1 MKKILIFIA
10 LNLAIGNTIAW
21 FMGAAPIDFDTVQF
35 SKQEQQLVEQLS
47 DSLKNEADVSAQT
60 QLGSLYSLHN
70 QLDLANQWLE
80 KAQQSDGEDPL
91 VSAWLS
97 ANRAKM
103 AGAMFDPMMGLV
115 KTYRLHQACD
125 NLNQAVAAEPES
137 FEIRM
142 IRLATFA
149 PTNFINCSLEQAFE
163 DEKWFKSFFAGSG
176 KNAPNEL
183 KMQFSLTMTKAYAN
197 ADNIQQAQAYMAEFK
212 QLSENINLTPLLEHE
227 LNQANLLLTEGS

>member
-21 FMGAAPIDFDTVQF
+21 FMGAAPIDFVKIQF
-35 SKQEQQLVEQLS
+35 TNQEQQLVNELS
-47 DSLKNEADVSAQT
+47 QSLQNDDDISAQT

-80 KAQQSDGEDPL
+80 KAQQSDQQDPL
-91 VSAWLS
+91 VSAWLN
-97 ANRAKM
+97 ATKAKM
-103 AGAMFDPMMGLV
+103 AGAMFDPLMGLV
-115 KTYRLHQACD
+115 KTYRLHKACD
-125 NLNQAVAAEPES
+125 NLNQAVAAQPEN

-142 IRLATFA
+142 IRLGTFA

-163 DEKWFKSFFAGSG
+163 DEQWFKQFFQGSG

-183 KMQFSLTMTKAYAN
+183 KMQFSLAMIKAYAN
-197 ADNIQQAQAYMAEFK
+197 DNNQQQAQAYLNKFK
-212 QLSENINLTPLLEHE
+212 QLSQNMQLTPLVQHE
-227 LNQANLLLTEGS
+227 YDQASKLLTEGS